1 MPRTRSTS
9 VGTVAVRVL
18 AAAIAALSGHA
29 AGAQAPVRTVRVVG
43 TDYAFTAP
51 DTVPRGRTA
60 FTFANRGAHGH
71 ELVVARLRAGV
82 SAADVAAAARAGLPA
97 PRLAE
102 AYADGPPVGALF
114 VAPGTAGEAT
124 LLTTLARGRT
134 YVLVCTLHDMPAD
147 PQHAALGMFHILHV
161 R

>member
-1 MPRTRSTS
+1 M
-9 VGTVAVRVL
+9 VALRIW
-18 AAAIAALSGHA
+18 AAAIGALSSRA
-29 AGAQAPVRTVRVVG
+29 AEAQAPVRTVRVFG

-60 FTFANRGAHGH
+60 FMFANRGTHGH
-71 ELVVARLRAGV
+71 ELVVARLRAGITV
-82 SAADVAAAARAGLPA
+82 ADVVAAARAGLPA

-102 AYADGPPVGALF
+102 AYADGPPIGALF

-124 LLTTLARGRT
+124 LVTTLARGRT
-134 YVLVCTLHDMPAD
+134 YVIVCTLHDTPAD